1 MALSVANGEGLFLW
15 TPLRR
20 PRQIGMK
27 QMKHIHPRDLR
38 IEDFTYDLPAERIA
52 QHPLAERDASK
63 LLVFNGGGIQDDRFG
78 SLASH
83 LSEGTLLVLNDTR
96 VVKARIVF
104 HRATGARIECMV
116 LEPEDGRPMEMALQD
131 LGASRWWCMVGNAK
145 RWAGETLVVGEGTTT
160 FRAERKAHREGEH
173 LVQFTWES
181 GSTFG
186 EMLAL
191 HGHVP
196 LPPYMK
202 RKEDADDPLRYNTVF
217 AERDGSVAA
226 PTASLHFTP
235 GVLRSL
241 QDRSVPLAKV
251 TLHVGAGTFLPVKA
265 ERMEGHA
272 MHTEQVRVP
281 RATVEL
287 LRDAL
292 GRSPIVPVGTTAL
305 RTIESLCWFG
315 DDLLEGRSIRG
326 MDVQQWRP
334 YDQAAKDTSASLE
347 AVLRWMH
354 ESNADEVTGRTAV
367 MIAPGY
373 TFRLADGLVTNFHQ
387 PGSTLLL
394 LVAALIGEDWRALYD
409 HALANGYRFLSY
421 GDGSLLWRKTGFGP
435 EQ

>member
-1 MALSVANGEGLFLW
+1 M
-15 TPLRR
+15 
-20 PRQIGMK
+20 
-27 QMKHIHPRDLR
+27 HPRELR
-38 IEDFTYDLPAERIA
+38 IQDFTYDLPVERIA
-52 QHPLAERDASK
+52 QHPLARRDASK
-63 LLVFNGGGIQDDRFG
+63 LLVFNGGGIVGDRFG
-78 SLASH
+78 SLATH
-83 LSEGTLLVLNDTR
+83 LPQGALLVLNDTR

-104 HRATGARIECMV
+104 HKATGARIECMV
-116 LEPEDGRPMEMALQD
+116 LEPEDGRPMELALHD
-131 LGASRWWCMVGNAK
+131 LGVSRWRCMVGNAK
-145 RWAGETLVVGEGTTT
+145 RWAGRTLAVGEGAKS
-160 FRAERKAHREGEH
+160 FRAERKAHRDGEH
-173 LVQFTWES
+173 LVEFTWND

-186 EMLAL
+186 EMIAL

-196 LPPYMK
+196 LPPYME
-202 RKEDADDPLRYNTVF
+202 RNDDADDPARYNTVF

-235 GVLRSL
+235 DVLLSL
-241 QDRSVPLAKV
+241 RERSVRSAKV

-287 LRDAL
+287 LRNAL

-315 DDLLEGRSIRG
+315 DDLLEGRTAPD
-326 MDVQQWRP
+326 MNVLQWRP
-334 YDQAAKDTSASLE
+334 YDRPAKDTRSSLD
-347 AVLRWMH
+347 AVLRWM
-354 ESNADEVTGRTAV
+354 DERDLEEVSGRTAV
-367 MIAPGY
+367 IIAPGY
-373 TFRLADGLVTNFHQ
+373 RFRLADGLVTNFHQ

-394 LVAALIGEDWRALYD
+394 LVAALIGDDWRDVYA

-421 GDGSLLWRKTGFGP
+421 GDGSLLWRKTGVGP